1 MKNIVAFA
9 ASNSK
14 KSINKQLVS
23 YVSEQVTGFKIHILD
38 LNDLDLPMYNP
49 DLQNESGIPADATRF
64 AAMIAS
70 CDGVILSLAEH
81 NSHFSAA
88 FKNLWDWASRV
99 DKTFWAD
106 KPMLL
111 MAASPGPRGGQNVLK
126 NAQEMFPYF
135 GGNIIAD
142 FSLPSFHDNF
152 KEGQLLD
159 RQLSEVLTQ
168 KVRLFQDAVDLPQLS
183 L

>member
-1 MKNIVAFA
+1 MKNIIALA

-23 YVSEQVTGFKIHILD
+23 YVSGKVTGSETLLLD
-38 LNDLDLPMYNP
+38 LNDLDLPMYSP
-49 DLQNESGIPADATRF
+49 DLQQESGIPTDATRF
-64 AAMIAS
+64 AEMIAS

-81 NSHFSAA
+81 NSHYSAA

-99 DKTFWAD
+99 NKTFWAE

-126 NAQEMFPYF
+126 NAQEMFPFF
-135 GGNIIAD
+135 GGNVVAA
-142 FSLPSFHDNF
+142 FSLPSFHNNF
-152 KEGQLLD
+152 DEGQLLD
-159 RQLSEVLTQ
+159 NQLSADLTKKIQ
-168 KVRLFQDAVDLPQLS
+168 LFQNAV
-183 L
+183 